1 MAVGQTAAIAAAGRP
16 AADAYLRGPGA
27 YMALRAGSTVPG
39 LAAVSGLRGSYGA
52 SAERMREYGAMQKS
66 QRESARGPQS
76 PSRSD
81 RAAFAT
87 GAAAPAAS
95 NVAPEDPPAAAAAA
109 NQQHAGD
116 LSLGQGKQL
125 QARAKL
131 LGPSALSAQETAS
144 DSRGASVKEKR
155 KEALEQQCQSDAAA
169 TAGNHHL
176 ASLDNCNNG
185 IRGKRVRFTEQT
197 LDDDQP
203 GSSALQPGSSALQP
217 SSSALQPSSSALQP
231 SSSALQL
238 ADASRPEGQTA
249 QGSAGQSVCYKPN
262 ADGGLAKNEG
272 AEGDAISCFTAHS
285 RH

>member
-1 MAVGQTAAIAAAGRP
+1 MGQTAATAAAGRP

-39 LAAVSGLRGSYGA
+39 LAAISGLRGSYGA
-52 SAERMREYGAMQKS
+52 SAERMREYGAIQKS
-66 QRESARGPQS
+66 QQESARGPQS

-95 NVAPEDPPAAAAAA
+95 NVPPEDPPAAAA

-116 LSLGQGKQL
+116 LSLCQGKQL

-144 DSRGASVKEKR
+144 DSRGAYVKEKR
-155 KEALEQQCQSDAAA
+155 KEALEQQRQSDAAA
-169 TAGNHHL
+169 NAGNHHL

-197 LDDDQP
+197 LDDNQP

-217 SSSALQPSSSALQP
+217 SSSALQPSSSALQ
-231 SSSALQL
+231 L
-238 ADASRPEGQTA
+238 ADAPRPEGQTA
-249 QGSAGQSVCYKPN
+249 QGSASQSVCYKPC
-262 ADGGLAKNEG
+262 ADGSLAKNEG
-272 AEGDAISCFTAHS
+272 AEGDPLVVSQHIQNLTSH
-285 RH
+285 